1 MSYLRRQLVTSALVA
16 NAVRPAPGSV
26 FSVPAMFGGWLVS
39 ELAPH
44 VIAGT
49 AVDTALEVTRRGK
62 DPRHALL
69 GLTNMAA
76 LGYLI
81 RQGGLSGRQFGA
93 GLKDALGETYRAD
106 VLADADDLDW
116 RTPLSQLVWPFRAPK
131 ATTSAIEVRKNIPFA
146 AEHGRRGLLDVYRPR
161 GDVSGAPVL
170 LQVHGGGWTIGNK
183 DQQGLPLMRHMAA
196 HGWVCVAI
204 NYRLSPRD
212 AFPAHLV
219 DVKRAIAWIRQ
230 HIAEHGGDPGF
241 VAITGGSA
249 GGHLTALAALT
260 PNDPEYQPGFED
272 ADTTLQ
278 AAVPFYGVYDM
289 AGVTGHRSID
299 LMRDRFLAPWVFKTS
314 PKDREAFE
322 KASPICRVRRDA
334 PPFYVIHGTNDVLAD
349 VRVARAFVD
358 KLREVSDQPVAYT
371 ELSLTQHAFD
381 VFPSLRSQHSVRGVD
396 RFLRWA
402 YARHQDPS
410 GDPATDQDADAAVA
424 EERADSPL

>member
-1 MSYLRRQLVTSALVA
+1 MPYLRRQLITSALVA
-16 NAVRPAPGSV
+16 NAVRPAPGPA

-44 VIAGT
+44 FIAGT
-49 AVDTALEVTRRGK
+49 AADTALEITKRGK
-62 DPRHALL
+62 NPRHALL
-69 GLTNMAA
+69 GLANMAA
-76 LGYLI
+76 LGYLM
-81 RQGGLSGRQFGA
+81 RQGGLSGRQFSA
-93 GLKDALGETYRAD
+93 GLKDALGESYRAD
-106 VLADADDLDW
+106 VLSDVEDLDW
-116 RTPLSQLVWPFRAPK
+116 KTPVSQLVWPFRAPR
-131 ATTSAIEVRKNIPFA
+131 TMSSAIEVHKNIPFA
-146 AEHGRRGLLDVYRPR
+146 PEYGRRGLLDVYAPK

-219 DVKRAIAWIRQ
+219 DVKRGIAWIKE
-230 HIAEHGGDPGF
+230 HIAEYGGDPEF

-260 PNDPEYQPGFED
+260 ANDPEYQPGFED
-272 ADTTLQ
+272 ADTTVQ
-278 AAVPFYGVYDM
+278 AAVPFYGVYDLS
-289 AGVTGHRSID
+289 GETD
-299 LMRDRFLAPWVFKTS
+299 LKSVELLRDRFMAPWVFKTS
-314 PKDREAFE
+314 PEDDALRR
-322 KASPICRVRRDA
+322 ASPIARVHEDA
-334 PPFYVIHGTNDVLAD
+334 PPFFVIHGTNDVLAD
-349 VRVARAFVD
+349 VRVAREFVAR
-358 KLREVSDQPVAYT
+358 LREVSREPVAFS

-402 YARHQDPS
+402 WARHNGATDAAPDLDS
-410 GDPATDQDADAAVA
+410 TEEPATATQ
-424 EERADSPL
+424 